1 MFFHKL
7 KLKPKLIG
15 GTVFF
20 VILTIFFIVTY
31 MEGAWKDN
39 TTEVTKKMMN
49 EICERNGEKISTVIH
64 DDIQVAQSLAVIMES
79 YKTINPNDRRKVFN
93 TLLKN
98 NLIKHPNIFGLWT
111 CWEPNALDKKDNY
124 YANKSAHDQSG
135 RFIPYW
141 VRDKGQINVKPLE
154 DYTISGAGDYYLL
167 AKNSGRSTITEP
179 FNYSVGGKNILMVTY
194 TIPIKNE
201 GRIVGAV
208 GIDFSLE
215 HFQDMVESIKPYK
228 KTAVALF
235 TNKESI
241 IAHVDKSRIGKKV
254 IETEGNIVGK
264 YLPQFR
270 DAVQKG
276 NSTSFT
282 KYLDMFESE
291 TAFQIIPIKI
301 GDTGVTWSI
310 PIAIGLDEAYAKM
323 NSSITTVNIISILA
337 ILAISGIIYFLANII
352 IKRIHKIKNIT
363 DELNRGNTNLRSNT
377 KELDEI
383 GDMARSLDTFC
394 DTLEDFVEKMN
405 MVAAGDLNQEISMMS
420 EDDKVAPGLISIIQT
435 LQKLQNEIQT
445 LISDAIN
452 GNLSSRGNAD
462 LFKGGYKEMVDGL
475 NHTLDAVIEPI
486 NGSLETLNLF
496 ARGDFRQRIR
506 ADYKGDHRKLK
517 DTVNAMADSLTELI
531 TMITEAI
538 EATASASSQISSSAE
553 EMAAGAEEQSAQS
566 HEVATAIEQMT
577 QTVVETSQNA
587 NLAAQ
592 ITNDSV
598 QIANEGGQVVANTVK
613 GINKISEVV
622 NEAATNIKALGDNS
636 QKIGEIVQVIDDI
649 ADQTNLLA
657 LNAAIEAA
665 RAGEQGRGFAVV
677 ADEVRKLA
685 ERTTKATKEI
695 AEMIKQIQKDTLD
708 AVNSMDAGTQQV
720 EKGSELA
727 FQSGESLNKI
737 IEGINK
743 TLDIVNQVAAASEE
757 QSSAT
762 TQIATNVEGIN
773 NVTQESAS
781 GTQQIAHAAEDL
793 NSLTDNLL
801 NTISNFKINKNRK
814 ENNLLNEHKSRLLE
828 VN

>member
-1 MFFHKL
+1 MFFQKL

-20 VILTIFFIVTY
+20 VVITMFSITQY
-31 MEGAWKDN
+31 MESSWKEN

-49 EICERNGEKISTVIH
+49 EICDRNGEKISTIIH
-64 DDIQVAQSLAVIMES
+64 DDIQVAQGLSVMMKS
-79 YKTINPNDRRKVFN
+79 YKTINSTERRKVFN
-93 TLLKN
+93 EILKN
-98 NLIKHPNIFGLWT
+98 TLIQHSNLLGLWT
-111 CWEPNALDKKDNY
+111 CWEPNALDNRDNS
-124 YANKSAHDQSG
+124 NKNKAGHDQTG
-135 RFIPYW
+135 RFVPYW
-141 VRDKGQINVKPLE
+141 VRSNGQISVSPLV
-154 DYTISGAGDYYLL
+154 DYTTPGAGDYYLL

-179 FNYSVGGKNILMVTY
+179 YLYDVGGKQVLVVTY
-194 TIPIKNE
+194 TVPIKE
-201 GRIVGAV
+201 DGKVVGAV
-208 GIDFSLE
+208 GLDFSLE
-215 HFQDMVESIKPYK
+215 NFQTMIESIKPYQ
-228 KTAVALF
+228 KTAAALF
-235 TNKESI
+235 TNQESI
-241 IAHVDKSRIGKKV
+241 IAHVDKARVGKKV
-254 IETEGNIVGK
+254 IETEADIIGDYMN
-264 YLPQFR
+264 QFR
-270 DAVQKG
+270 EAIKNG
-276 NSTSFT
+276 HSTSFT
-282 KYLDMFESE
+282 RYLDLFESE

-301 GDTGVTWSI
+301 ADTGVTWSI

-323 NSSITTVNIISILA
+323 NSSITFVNIISILA
-337 ILAISGIIYFLANII
+337 IIAISGIIFFLANSI
-352 IKRIHKIKNIT
+352 IKRIQGIKKVT
-363 DELNRGNTNLRSNT
+363 DELNRGNTTLRLNT
-377 KELDEI
+377 NEMDEI
-383 GDMARSLDTFC
+383 GDMARSLDDFC
-394 DTLEDFVEKMN
+394 NTLDGFAGTMKL
-405 MVAAGDLNQEISMMS
+405 VADGDLNQKVEMMS
-420 EDDKVAPGLISIIQT
+420 EDDRVAPGLISIIDS
-435 LQKLQNEIQT
+435 LQNLHKEIQT

-452 GNLSSRGNAD
+452 GNLSSRGNSD
-462 LFKGGYKEMVDGL
+462 LFKGGYKEMVDGF
-475 NHTLDAVIEPI
+475 NHTLDAIIEPI

-496 ARGDFRQRIR
+496 SQGDFRQRIT

-517 DTVNAMADSLTELI
+517 DTVNSMADSLTSLI
-531 TMITEAI
+531 TAITEAI

-592 ITNDSV
+592 ITSDSV
-598 QIANEGGQVVANTVK
+598 QIANEGGEVVENTVQ

-622 NEAATNIKALGDNS
+622 NEAASNIKALGDNS

-720 EKGSELA
+720 DKGSELA
-727 FQSGESLNKI
+727 YQSGESLKRI

-793 NSLTDNLL
+793 NALTDNLL
-801 NTISNFKINKNRK
+801 NTIGNFKINRNG
-814 ENNLLNEHKSRLLE
+814 ESSNMLNQNNTRLLE
-828 VN
+828 LN